1 MIAPASANHWQTRF
15 LTMLPNIHTRARV
28 AFCGMDAE
36 ARQDAISEVVARA
49 YLDYARLVERNM
61 EHVAFPSVLAGYA
74 IRQYLSGR
82 RVGTKVNSGD
92 VHSKTAQRKNGHELV
107 EIGSP
112 GEQNAGG
119 WQEILV
125 ENRLTPP
132 PDQAAFRIDFS
143 TWLNTLI
150 DRDRQIAEELAVG
163 ESGKDVSER
172 HGISQGR
179 VSQLRG
185 ELHDT
190 WVAFHGEMAEEKA

>member
-15 LTMLPNIHTRARV
+15 LTMLPNIHTHARV
-28 AFCGMDAE
+28 AFCSMDAE
-36 ARQDAISEVVARA
+36 AREDAISEVVARA

-119 WQEILV
+119 LQEIPGEESLTTFRMSWGGTQHRPARV
-125 ENRLTPP
+125 RNATQVGRAGRSKASIWTVVTCPGGANRRGVRSSP
-132 PDQAAFRIDFS
+132 
-143 TWLNTLI
+143 
-150 DRDRQIAEELAVG
+150 
-163 ESGKDVSER
+163 
-172 HGISQGR
+172 GR
-179 VSQLRG
+179 
-185 ELHDT
+185 
-190 WVAFHGEMAEEKA
+190 

>member
-1 MIAPASANHWQTRF
+1 MIAPASANNWQTRF

-92 VHSKTAQRKNGHELV
+92 VHSKTAQRK
-107 EIGSP
+107 
-112 GEQNAGG
+112 
-119 WQEILV
+119 
-125 ENRLTPP
+125 
-132 PDQAAFRIDFS
+132 
-143 TWLNTLI
+143 
-150 DRDRQIAEELAVG
+150 
-163 ESGKDVSER
+163 
-172 HGISQGR
+172 
-179 VSQLRG
+179 
-185 ELHDT
+185 
-190 WVAFHGEMAEEKA
+190 KA